1 MVLTTSEID
10 GWVGRFGWSFWMVL
24 GVVFDGFGMVL
35 TISETDVR
43 ESRRSVSGKGGSW
56 VVSETDLRVLRGKVS
71 ENGVFGRFRRRTYGK
86 QEGPSLGMGGAPPPG
101 GVPGSKMV
109 QNGSKMTFLGVS

>member
-1 MVLTTSEID
+1 MVVLDGFGGSFWTT
-10 GWVGRFGWSFWMVL
+10 FGGPFWMVL
-24 GVVFDGFGMVL
+24 EVVLDGFGMVL

-71 ENGVFGRFRRRTYGK
+71 ENGVLGRFSETDVRDLRRSVSGN
-86 QEGPSLGMGGAPPPG
+86 GGDPPPG
-101 GVPGSKMV
+101 GVRGSKMV